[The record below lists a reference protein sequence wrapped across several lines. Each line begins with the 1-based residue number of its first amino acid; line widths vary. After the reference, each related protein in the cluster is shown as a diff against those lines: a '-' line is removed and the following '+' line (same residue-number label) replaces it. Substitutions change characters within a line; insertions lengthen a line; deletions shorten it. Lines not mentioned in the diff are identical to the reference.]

1 MKNKRKALKALVL
14 EMIEIVV
21 VFGGLFLF
29 VAGILSLAESIK

>member
-14 EMIEIVV
+14 DVIEIVV

-29 VAGILSLAESIK
+29 VAGILSRAESIK

>member
-14 EMIEIVV
+14 DVIEIVV
-21 VFGGLFLF
+21 VFGGLFVL